1 MVDRHQ
7 DIAKPNN
14 LTPDVLEAASIL
26 VAMKRG
32 MRYFLLEAQQAQA
45 RFQLSYLDFNS
56 LNPGSAHQLHYFS
69 GHRIPFSPLYDISP
83 MPAAYH
89 FPLAHAQTCSLPQ
102 PVAYYGM
109 LASQP
114 CFVGPPR
121 EQSAACVAS
130 TEGVVESETIQR
142 ATKKIRLSNASTSSP
157 ETAVSEKQE
166 SKRKRKNLT
175 KEQLEI
181 LEAVYAKD
189 KYPHIEDRLKLEEP
203 TKLTEDRI
211 QVWFQNRRA
220 KDRKKLEAEKLQQYF
235 AINSQKVIDECEGS
249 DDIDAKNASD
259 SPTKATQRIKR
270 ENSNSSSDISDNGE
284 FDNLSFSESQTE

>member
-89 FPLAHAQTCSLPQ
+89 FPLAHAQPCSLPQ

-130 TEGVVESETIQR
+130 TEGVVESETIQ
-142 ATKKIRLSNASTSSP
+142 P
-157 ETAVSEKQE
+157 G
-166 SKRKRKNLT
+166 
-175 KEQLEI
+175 
-181 LEAVYAKD
+181 
-189 KYPHIEDRLKLEEP
+189 
-203 TKLTEDRI
+203 
-211 QVWFQNRRA
+211 
-220 KDRKKLEAEKLQQYF
+220 
-235 AINSQKVIDECEGS
+235 ECCLMTCM
-249 DDIDAKNASD
+249 K
-259 SPTKATQRIKR
+259 
-270 ENSNSSSDISDNGE
+270 
-284 FDNLSFSESQTE
+284 